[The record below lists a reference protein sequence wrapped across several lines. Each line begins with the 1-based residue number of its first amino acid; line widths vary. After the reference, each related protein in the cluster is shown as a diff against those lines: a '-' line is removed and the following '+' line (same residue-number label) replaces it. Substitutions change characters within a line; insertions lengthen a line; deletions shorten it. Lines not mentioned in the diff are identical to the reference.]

1 MKTPAVRED
10 IAILRSAEFQ
20 QAVNAL
26 PGYQTDATGTS
37 QPLSEVA
44 PVTVAPRQRGRSSRG

>member
-1 MKTPAVRED
+1 VRED

-37 QPLSEVA
+37 LPLSKVA
-44 PVTVAPRQRGRSSRG
+44 PAIVASRQRGSRG